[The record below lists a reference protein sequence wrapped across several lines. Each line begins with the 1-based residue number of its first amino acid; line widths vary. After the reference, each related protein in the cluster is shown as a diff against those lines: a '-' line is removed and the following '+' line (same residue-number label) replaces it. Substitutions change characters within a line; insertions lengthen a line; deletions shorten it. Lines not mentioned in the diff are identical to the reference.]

1 MSVDPWFAQD
11 SYGVRFE
18 WGPSGARALAARS
31 ACLVV
36 VDVLSFTTAVGVAV
50 AKGTRVYPFP
60 VRDNRAAGFA
70 ADHDAVLAVRR
81 RDITDDHPWSLSPA
95 ALRRAPAVP
104 RLVLP
109 SPNGSAIAAAV
120 PGTPVLAC
128 SLRNATAVAR
138 WIREQGWGTPDH
150 PVTVI
155 AAGERWPDDTLRPA
169 IEDLLGAGALLAAL
183 TDHLSPESTLAATTF
198 THTPDLTTTLTTC
211 ASGRELIEGGF
222 ADDVAIAAELDSS
235 TAVPLLTDGAFTAV

>member
-31 ACLVV
+31 VCLVV
-36 VDVLSFTTAVGVAV
+36 VDVLSFTTAVSVAV
-50 AKGTRVYPFP
+50 AKGTRVHPFP
-60 VRDNRAAGFA
+60 VRDDRASGFA

-81 RDITDDHPWSLSPA
+81 RDITEHHPWSLSPA

-120 PGTPVLAC
+120 TGAPVLAG

-169 IEDLLGAGALLAAL
+169 IEDLLGAGAILSAL
-183 TDHLSPESTLAATTF
+183 TDHLSPEATLAATTF
-198 THTPDLTTTLTTC
+198 STTDLAATLPTC
-211 ASGRELIEGGF
+211 ASGRELIAGGF

-235 TAVPLLTDGAFTAV
+235 TTVPLLIEGAFTAA